1 MKALAFTFAR
11 SAMKRKKNETGSMA
25 AADSSVWSAV
35 DECTST
41 APNDSPIDIAEIES
55 DGHIAKSIRYEFK
68 TMPKSFS
75 PTLSSKQNA
84 VLRGVSADNCDI
96 ATKAVR
102 SNFGD
107 GKVQTDDAN
116 TSNGDSED
124 RARPPPSLKTS
135 NNEGTTDG
143 TSMSMA
149 LTLQDATGSMD
160 TSETDFLSLNDT
172 TVNEK
177 DDDDKRDDALAETR
191 AMKDNHGK
199 PITSAAIT
207 TTATAVTSP
216 TTTNVDVT
224 TISNDDLFV
233 IDRLPDNDAGDTA
246 TQEKFNKNNEHLRN
260 NMAVPLD
267 SKVSASSTTDDC
279 IARTKRHFTEPPFAM
294 DEPSNPNDI
303 REFDGKQWIAVHQCA
318 KFCNNPKLLH
328 EKAVKHIGQ
337 YLAGTANQ
345 GIILNPDSSGK
356 LDAYVDSDFAGRW
369 HQKFAELRESVL
381 SRTGFVITYCNCPV
395 TWSSKLQT
403 EIALS
408 TTEAEYIALS
418 TMCRTLLP
426 MRMLLKEINKHTV
439 HKLQIDDS
447 RLSTNLMNSTGEGK
461 LIVSEVFED
470 NSGCVVLANDDQYT
484 LAHMPRKMKIYM

>member
-1 MKALAFTFAR
+1 VPRHNNSSLILPHHPRQGPSPFTYIICRLEIYVALITTASFFLWVSPR
-11 SAMKRKKNETGSMA
+11 SEHGCFSRDKKGGSG
-25 AADSSVWSAV
+25 WPV
-35 DECTST
+35 DERGHARIGSQGCQST
-41 APNDSPIDIAEIES
+41 DEEYDKWNYRSVIGTMNYLAMNTRPEIA
-55 DGHIAKSIRYEFK
+55 F
-68 TMPKSFS
+68 
-75 PTLSSKQNA
+75 
-84 VLRGVSADNCDI
+84 
-96 ATKAVR
+96 
-102 SNFGD
+102 
-107 GKVQTDDAN
+107 
-116 TSNGDSED
+116 
-124 RARPPPSLKTS
+124 
-135 NNEGTTDG
+135 
-143 TSMSMA
+143 
-149 LTLQDATGSMD
+149 
-160 TSETDFLSLNDT
+160 
-172 TVNEK
+172 
-177 DDDDKRDDALAETR
+177 
-191 AMKDNHGK
+191 
-199 PITSAAIT
+199 
-207 TTATAVTSP
+207 
-216 TTTNVDVT
+216 
-224 TISNDDLFV
+224 
-233 IDRLPDNDAGDTA
+233 
-246 TQEKFNKNNEHLRN
+246 
-260 NMAVPLD
+260 
-267 SKVSASSTTDDC
+267 
-279 IARTKRHFTEPPFAM
+279 
-294 DEPSNPNDI
+294 
-303 REFDGKQWIAVHQCA
+303 AVHQCA